1 MYRSSSLFSGLGI
14 LAASLLFAGC
24 GSDTGPGGRCPGGA
38 YSCGQLC
45 EEANPP
51 AQCMLDCSDAAC
63 PSGYYCGADDTC
75 TADCSAANALCGDG
89 TCNPSTGVCTP
100 PDSADAGPQD
110 NGPRDN
116 GPRPDFGPPVDLG
129 PQPDG
134 DVCARVT
141 VEATRVTPNV
151 IFLVDR
157 SGSMGWE
164 LDLSDG
170 AQCPLNNGDRD
181 CYANGTSS
189 ATRDLSR
196 WRGLRST
203 LIGTSAAPAEEGL
216 IADLQDQVRFGALT
230 YTRDTGDCRTMR
242 VYTPVS
248 EGGQTRVNVISP
260 FSTTSARDVIAGN
273 GSNDGQYL
281 NSAPSG
287 GTPTGPAIDYLLE
300 RLASTV
306 TSSSDPTIL
315 ILATDGDPTH
325 SDNCQG
331 FDNYT
336 DNPEAWSVAAVQRA
350 HAAGIRTFV
359 LAVADEDDLAQDHVN
374 ELANAGIGAA
384 PNASPAAMSWRVN
397 DVAALNTAL
406 TSIIGDEISCTI
418 ELNGSV
424 PTWQSDPCAGGTIE
438 LVQGAQ
444 RTMLLC
450 APGNGWQLTGPST
463 VEIMGTACQQLQAAS
478 MASLDASFPC
488 DTVIFE

>member
-1 MYRSSSLFSGLGI
+1 MHRSSSFLSGLGI

-24 GSDTGPGGRCPGGA
+24 GSDQGPGGRCPGGA
-38 YSCGQLC
+38 FSCGQLC
-45 EEANPP
+45 DEANPP
-51 AQCMLDCSDAAC
+51 SSCGLDCSDDAC
-63 PSGYYCGADDTC
+63 PIGFYCGADDTC
-75 TADCSAANALCGDG
+75 TADCEAGSALCGQG
-89 TCNPSTGVCTP
+89 TCNTSMGVCVP
-100 PDSADAGPQD
+100 PDSVDAGPAD
-110 NGPRDN
+110 SGPRDN

-129 PQPDG
+129 PRPDG

-151 IFLVDR
+151 IFLIDR

-181 CYANGTSS
+181 CYDTNQSS
-189 ATRDLSR
+189 PLRDLSR

-203 LIGTSAAPAEEGL
+203 LIGTSAAPADEGL

-230 YTRDTGDCRTMR
+230 YTRADGDCRTMR
-242 VYTPVS
+242 IYTPLS

-260 FSTTSARDVIAGN
+260 FSATSARDVIAGN

-281 NSAPSG
+281 NSGPSG

-315 ILATDGDPTH
+315 ILATDGDPT
-325 SDNCQG
+325 DDEACED
-331 FDNYT
+331 FDNY
-336 DNPEAWSVAAVQRA
+336 DAPEAWSVAAVQRA
-350 HAAGIRTFV
+350 YTAGIRTFV

-374 ELANAGIGAA
+374 ELANAGIGAS
-384 PNASPAAMSWRVN
+384 PSASPPAMSWRVN
-397 DVAALNTAL
+397 DVEALNTAL
-406 TSIIGDEISCTI
+406 TGIIGDEISCTI

-424 PTWQSDPCAGGTIE
+424 PSWQTDPCAGGTIE
-438 LVQGAQ
+438 LVEGAE
-444 RTMLLC
+444 RTSLVC

-463 VEIMGTACQQLQAAS
+463 VEIMGTACLQLKAAT
-478 MASLDASFPC
+478 MATLDASFPC